1 MFDSKETKYPLKTTG
16 VLTLMD
22 GFLVCTLSQMSL
34 SGLEQLIL
42 ILNSM
47 KREADALSN
56 DGKGG
61 SRVVIS
67 GFYLTD
73 WIGDAMDIY
82 NSMLS
87 LIDVVSDD
95 KEIKKRKKNLTRSLW
110 ISALALVVKPSK
122 SFRLV
127 LFLVIVKIGIF
138 VAIWQRPKKRL
149 IGGEMILNGLRLV

>member
-34 SGLEQLIL
+34 PGLEQLIL

-73 WIGDAMDIY
+73 WIDDAMDIY

-95 KEIKKRKKNLTRSLW
+95 KEIK
-110 ISALALVVKPSK
+110 
-122 SFRLV
+122 
-127 LFLVIVKIGIF
+127 
-138 VAIWQRPKKRL
+138 
-149 IGGEMILNGLRLV
+149 